1 MIKTDE
7 LYLLN
12 MRKSEAARRDICR
25 GIALAEN
32 PFSLLIIAIKCIAE
46 LSGDSSFS
54 SMCSRSIEDIYGAG
68 LDNAEYNAHRESEL
82 EASIKQLDKSL
93 RTCTKQDTRERL
105 KFALRLQKKELES
118 LQKQA
123 KNA

>member
-12 MRKSEAARRDICR
+12 MQQSEAARRDICR
-25 GIALAEN
+25 GIALGLN
-32 PFSLLIIAIKCIAE
+32 PFSLLMIAIKCIAE

>member
-1 MIKTDE
+1 MLKSDE
-7 LYLLN
+7 LLSMN
-12 MRKSEAARRDICR
+12 MQKSEAARRDICR
-25 GIALAEN
+25 GIALGLN
-32 PFSLLIIAIKCIAE
+32 PFSLLMIAIKCIAE

-68 LDNAEYNAHRESEL
+68 LDNADYKAYRESEL
-82 EASIKQLDKSL
+82 ESSIKQLDKSL

-105 KFALRLQKKELES
+105 KFALRLQKKELKS

>member
-7 LYLLN
+7 FQLLN

-25 GIALAEN
+25 GIALGLN
-32 PFSLLIIAIKCIAE
+32 PFSLLMIAIKCIAE
-46 LSGDSSFS
+46 LSGDCSFS

-82 EASIKQLDKSL
+82 ETSIKQLDKSL

-118 LQKQA
+118 LQKQV

>member
-12 MRKSEAARRDICR
+12 MQKSEAARRDICR

-54 SMCSRSIEDIYGAG
+54 SMCSRSIDDIYGAG
-68 LDNAEYNAHRESEL
+68 LNNTEYNAHRASEL
-82 EASIKQLDKSL
+82 EASIMQLNDSL
-93 RTCTKQDTRERL
+93 QVCTAQGTRERL
-105 KFALRLQKKELES
+105 QFALRLQKKELET
-118 LQKQA
+118 LKKQV
-123 KNA
+123 KKV

>member
-7 LYLLN
+7 LQLLN

-25 GIALAEN
+25 GIALGVN
-32 PFSLLIIAIKCIAE
+32 PFRLLMIAIKCIAE

-68 LDNAEYNAHRESEL
+68 LNNTEYNAHRASEL
-82 EASIKQLDKSL
+82 EESIMQLNDSL
-93 RTCTKQDTRERL
+93 QACTAQGTRERL
-105 KFALRLQKKELES
+105 QFALRLQKKELET
-118 LQKQA
+118 LKKQV
-123 KNA
+123 KKV